1 MTRNETN
8 ILVVRELRKALM
20 SYRGTDAIDPASR
33 AHMSQLYGRR
43 THSSPMLVLGTGRDE
58 GCSIELVASV
68 KYER

>member
-33 AHMSQLYGRR
+33 AHMSQLYGR
-43 THSSPMLVLGTGRDE
+43 
-58 GCSIELVASV
+58 
-68 KYER
+68 